1 MSWAGIASN
10 QCVSYTNLKDAVDT
24 NVFKAKTTQ
33 TTSNREVTKAVSES
47 LVYLNTGTAAWTAL
61 SSNQL
66 PVKSD
71 YTPATTYTVDIYA
84 AWGTASSNYDYD
96 VYAYYDSTAAQYM
109 GLADSNFC
117 QNLNSIV
124 VPSGATLYIYAI
136 RAASPFDQVYVRG
149 GTTCPTNLAVT
160 CIFNAGTITANTS
173 KAITI
178 YIDGSGN
185 PQSCT

>member
-24 NVFKAKTTQ
+24 SVFIAKTTQ

-61 SSNQL
+61 TSNQL

-71 YTPATTYTVDIYA
+71 YTPATTYNVDIYA
-84 AWGTASSNYDYD
+84 KWGLNTSNYDYD

-109 GLADSNFC
+109 GLADSDFC
-117 QNLNSIV
+117 QNLNTIV
-124 VPSGATLYIYAI
+124 VPSGATLYIYAL
-136 RAASPFDQVYVRG
+136 RAASPFDQVYIRG
-149 GTTCPTNLAVT
+149 GTTCPSNLDVV
-160 CIFNAGTITANTS
+160 CVYNAGVITSAVS
-173 KAITI
+173 RAITI
-178 YIDGSGN
+178 YIDGSGD
-185 PQSCT
+185 PRSCT